1 MGEKTLNKKNMPM
14 IVRAIPLEGHRLNIE
29 FASGSALLLC
39 MQNRLHTTRYYA
51 LNEPQVFY
59 SAASDGWKISFSK
72 KPIVEKV
79 EKLEVE
85 IFAREAVHMAL
96 HPPEGQKPILNA
108 QPLPQHEV
116 WLELAGGSTLLLNLK
131 NRLYRDPYT
140 VLQDKALL
148 RAVTTDGENLYFNDA
163 LQIDLDEL
171 ENLLLTD
178 PPHGKAG
185 EEREE

>member
-1 MGEKTLNKKNMPM
+1 MGEKALNKKSTPM

-59 SAASDGWKISFSK
+59 SAASDGWKINFGK
-72 KPIVEKV
+72 KPKV
-79 EKLEVE
+79 EVE

-96 HPPEGQKPILNA
+96 HPPEGQKAILNV

-131 NRLYRDPYT
+131 NRLHCAPYT
-140 VLQDKALL
+140 ILQD
-148 RAVTTDGENLYFNDA
+148 RAIFRTITTDGEKLYFHDV
-163 LQIDLDEL
+163 LQIGMGEL

-178 PPHGKAG
+178 PPHTKP
-185 EEREE
+185 EEEKEE